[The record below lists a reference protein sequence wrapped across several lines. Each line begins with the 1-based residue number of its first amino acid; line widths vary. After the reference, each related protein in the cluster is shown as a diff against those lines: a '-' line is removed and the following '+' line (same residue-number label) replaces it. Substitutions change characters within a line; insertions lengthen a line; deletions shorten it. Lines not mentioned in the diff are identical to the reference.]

1 MENLLRMW
9 RSTSMK
15 NNIKFTLN
23 NFFWTPKSEDEYVK
37 FTNRYNNQEKGLVI
51 LGGTIAMNYILN
63 KINNE
68 FDVYKK
74 EENNDNEK

>member
-1 MENLLRMW
+1 
-9 RSTSMK
+9 MK

-23 NFFWTPKSEDEYVK
+23 NFFWTPKSEDEYK
-37 FTNRYNNQEKGLVI
+37 EFTDRYNNKEKALVV

>member
-1 MENLLRMW
+1 
-9 RSTSMK
+9 MK
-15 NNIKFTLN
+15 NVKFALN
-23 NFFWTPKSEDEYVK
+23 NFFWTPKSEKEYEE
-37 FTNRYNNQEKGLVI
+37 FTNRYNNQEKALVI

-74 EENNDNEK
+74 EENNANGK

>member
-1 MENLLRMW
+1 
-9 RSTSMK
+9 MK

-23 NFFWTPKSEDEYVK
+23 NFFWTPKSEDEYK
-37 FTNRYNNQEKGLVI
+37 EFTDRYNNQEKGLVI

-74 EENNDNEK
+74 EENNADGK